1 MTSLPES
8 VYIVRYDVRMPEVK
22 RATRGSTTTED
33 VIRSAVHI
41 VDEEG
46 VDALNIRRLAAEC
59 GVSPMAIYRH
69 VRDKDDLVDRV
80 VDDVLTR
87 GFADLRIEGDW
98 RQRIVALLQGGRQVF
113 LDHPGIADVCV
124 RRPTPV
130 AGVALFF
137 DAMLAA
143 FRDAGLDEAER
154 VRGFDALL
162 MFLLGSVLW
171 EVPRRDTADPT
182 EGATQVR
189 TDRGSLGRRDASDY
203 FDFGAHV
210 ILDGL
215 ALRAG
220 GRSTR
225 PIGR

>member
-1 MTSLPES
+1 
-8 VYIVRYDVRMPEVK
+8 MPGVK
-22 RATRGSTTTED
+22 SRSRQRGSTTTD
-33 VIRSAVHI
+33 AVIRAAVRI

-46 VDALNIRRLAAEC
+46 VDALNIRRLASEC
-59 GVSPMAIYRH
+59 GVSAMAIYRH
-69 VRDKDDLVDRV
+69 VRDKDDLVDKV

-87 GFADLRIEGDW
+87 GFSETHLEGDW
-98 RQRIVALLQGGRQVF
+98 RTRIVMLMGAGRQLF

-143 FRDAGLDEAER
+143 LRDAGLDESDR

-171 EVPRRDTADPT
+171 EVPRRDVERERLVATADQTP
-182 EGATQVR
+182 AAPQVR
-189 TDRGSLGRRDASDY
+189 ADRGSLSRRDASDY
-203 FDFGAHV
+203 FDFGTHV

-215 ALRAG
+215 VVRAG
-220 GRSTR
+220 GPSKRRS
-225 PIGR
+225 GR